1 MKKSVLI
8 LFSCL
13 LSAGTFAQ
21 TKKGGK
27 SGNPVAGD
35 PPVVTSEKE
44 LSEVLTKKFAFTE
57 RAAYYELSDAIAHA
71 DQVTSLKLNRLGL
84 TEIPKEI
91 ASFKNLVELDLSDNK
106 ITSIGGKLSGL
117 NNLQVL
123 NLSSNALTEVPS
135 DVCALPSLLS
145 LNLSSNKISS
155 GSFSCT
161 KLERLYLNNNDLTS
175 LPSGISQMKN
185 LKTLYL
191 HSNKLTSLDESLLKI
206 TSLEALL
213 VQFNKIAEE
222 PTPYQH
228 NGIINYV
235 FYPQI
240 VNERYLY
247 KAFYSGPV
255 ASARSAYNVDDQ
267 PEPSSDGSNISNLS
281 GMVGF
286 GDKVED
292 YEYNIRTVSVGNGF
306 RKVKIGNHEYR
317 RYSKFRVNVL
327 MPVGF
332 VVPFF
337 PLSFS
342 LVHWTVS
349 KQHRNNYRLSNIYYC
364 QEKVDKIIAKGPT
377 NLRVK
382 MVNKRNKQIVG
393 IYKRYLKANKLKAE

>member
-1 MKKSVLI
+1 MKKTALI
-8 LFSCL
+8 LFACVV
-13 LSAGTFAQ
+13 SAGTFAQ

-27 SGNPVAGD
+27 SGNPVQD
-35 PPVVTSEKE
+35 VPVVTSEKE
-44 LSEVLTKKFAFTE
+44 LNDVLTKKFAFTE
-57 RAAYYELSDAIAHA
+57 RAAYYELSDAVAHA
-71 DQVTSLKLNRLGL
+71 DQVTTLKLNRLGL

-91 ASFKNLVELDLSDNK
+91 ALFKNLVELDLSNNK

-135 DVCALPSLLS
+135 ELCNLPSLLS

-161 KLERLYLNNNDLTS
+161 KLERLYLNNNELTS
-175 LPSGISQMKN
+175 LPSGIAQMKN
-185 LKTLYL
+185 LRGLYL

-206 TSLEALL
+206 TTLEVLL

-267 PEPSSDGSNISNLS
+267 PSQSDGANIANLS
-281 GMVGF
+281 ALVGF
-286 GDKVED
+286 GDKIED
-292 YEYNIRTVSVGNGF
+292 YKYNIRTVDAGNGF
-306 RKVKIGNHEYR
+306 RRVKIGNHDYR
-317 RYSKFRVNVL
+317 RYSKFRVNIL

-332 VVPFF
+332 IVPFC

-342 LVHWTVS
+342 LVHWAIS

-364 QEKVDKIIAKGPT
+364 QERVDKIIAKGPT
-377 NLRVK
+377 NLRIK
-382 MVNKRNKQIVG
+382 MVNNRNKQIVG
-393 IYKRYLKANKLKAE
+393 IYKRYLRSNKLKAN